1 MRLVCDTMLKLAE
14 QLGLPVCIIGAL
26 TLLLFISQVIGEF
39 LTLKGR
45 VVPVYLNIRKWLK
58 DRAAEKRAI
67 REIPAAL
74 EEVRGLLNVVNQH
87 YSEDNITMRDEWMK
101 NVNDKLHEH
110 DDTFRILSE
119 MMGKNNADT
128 LEILVEN
135 KRNYLISFAAAVSND
150 DYLASR
156 EQFARFFKVYEE
168 YETIIK
174 ENNKTNGEV
183 DIAYRIVTEAWT
195 ERLTRHSF
203 LEDIRGYI

>member
-1 MRLVCDTMLKLAE
+1 MLNLAE
-14 QLGLPVCIIGAL
+14 RLGLPICVIAAL

-45 VVPVYLNIRKWLK
+45 VVPVYLNIRKWLRDK
-58 DRAAEKRAI
+58 AAEKKAL

-87 YSEDNITMRDEWMK
+87 YSEDNITMRDAWMK

-119 MMGKNNADT
+119 MIGKNNADT

-183 DIAYRIVTEAWT
+183 DIAHRIVTEAWT